1 MSFKDSLHI
10 VSSNILTPLVIPNWG
25 MSLTERLRTIRT
37 AFKELRE
44 YMQEMIDARK
54 AMEKRPERFDLFTS
68 LLDANIEEDEASKLA
83 DSELIGE

>member
-25 MSLTERLRTIRT
+25 MSLTERLRTIPT
-37 AFKELRE
+37 AFKEQRE

-83 DSELIGE
+83 ASELIGE